1 MKTLRDKLLFL
12 IVALVLLSII
22 FFALASFQLSKKIN
36 DTTQVIAHTNE
47 VLYETQNLLTLSI
60 DNVAMSRGYALTGKA
75 EYLDLL
81 KKSEKDLYEVLAR
94 IQALT
99 ADNEEQQRNVTVL
112 TNAVVKRIA
121 HTKTIIG
128 LKQTTDLETISQ
140 YISSGQG
147 NVLMNN
153 IRQIVEKMQA
163 TENQL
168 LLERKATNVIVSNNL
183 KYSLKGI
190 TILFVFLLFLL
201 VLTERK
207 QFVIRKKSKEEVRYL
222 AKLINTVHDV
232 IFSTDENFN
241 IVFWNKAATDMYGY
255 TAAEAIGKR
264 PSQLLQIRLNKDIY
278 EDSINLLKQQGFYK
292 DEYEAVTK
300 DGNIIFIL
308 AHSSVVYD
316 DKGNITGYVSAH
328 RELTERKYLED
339 NLRKGNE
346 KLIKQ
351 VSEKSNELRNM
362 FEKIT
367 DAFIEMD
374 SDWSYTYMNLKA
386 SEILGCSPNNSIGRT
401 AWNEFSEDQA
411 KSFYDVFM
419 KAKTEQQFTH
429 FEAFYEPKK
438 VWLECYV
445 YPSKNGISV
454 FFRDISEKKA
464 NESILERL
472 EEKYRSL
479 FYNCPLPMLVYD
491 KESLLILDVNGA
503 AIQKY
508 GYNKEEFAGLKITDM
523 RPKEDLQKLLDFIS
537 IPKSSYSD
545 SGVWKHLK
553 KDGSAF
559 NAHVYGFESFV
570 DDRPARLV
578 IVEEENIV

>member
-36 DTTQVIAHTNE
+36 DTIAVIAHTNE
-47 VLYETQNLLTLSI
+47 FLYQTQNILTLSI
-60 DNVAMSRGYALTGKA
+60 DNVAMSRGYALTGKE
-75 EYLDLL
+75 EYLGLL

-94 IQALT
+94 IQTLT
-99 ADNEEQQRNVTVL
+99 SDNEEQQRNVSLL
-112 TNAVVKRIA
+112 TDAVIKRIA
-121 HTKTIIG
+121 HTKTIIS
-128 LKQTTDLETISQ
+128 LRNRSNLDVISK
-140 YISSGQG
+140 YIGSGKG
-147 NVLMNN
+147 DILMNN
-153 IRQIVEKMQA
+153 IRQVVQKMQS
-163 TENQL
+163 TENKFL
-168 LLERKATNVIVSNNL
+168 VERKAINVLVSDNL

-190 TILFVFLLFLL
+190 TILFGFLLFLL
-201 VLTERK
+201 ILTERK
-207 QFVIRKKSKEEVRYL
+207 QFLARKKSKEDVLYL
-222 AKLINTVHDV
+222 AKLINTVNDV
-232 IFSTDENFN
+232 IFSTDDKFS

-255 TAAEAIGKR
+255 TAEEAIGKK
-264 PSQLLQIRLNKDIY
+264 PSELLHIRLNKDLY
-278 EDSINLLKQQGFYK
+278 EDSINVLRQQGFYK

-300 DGNIIFIL
+300 SGHIIFIL
-308 AHSSVVYD
+308 VHSNAVYD
-316 DKGNITGYVSAH
+316 EQGNITGYVSAH
-328 RELTERKYLED
+328 RELTERKYLEE

-362 FEKIT
+362 FEKIS

-411 KSFYDVFM
+411 KPFYDVFL

-438 VWLECYV
+438 VWLECYL

-464 NESILERL
+464 NEAILQRS
-472 EEKYRSL
+472 EEKYKSL
-479 FYNCPLPMLVYD
+479 FYNCPLPMLLYD
-491 KESLLILDVNGA
+491 KESLAIVDVNGA
-503 AIQKY
+503 AIEKY
-508 GYNKEEFAGLKITDM
+508 GYNKEEFACLKITDM
-523 RPKEDLQKLLDFIS
+523 RPQEDLQKLLDFIK
-537 IPKSSYSD
+537 IPKNDFSD
-545 SGVWKHLK
+545 SGIWRHIK
-553 KDGSAF
+553 KDGSVF

-570 DDRPARLV
+570 DTKPARLV
-578 IVEEENIV
+578 IIVEQ